1 MTRQTNTKVE
11 TKTIVMS
18 LSNLEA
24 AIASFLYATRT
35 IPESWDITYMNLEIP
50 ADKNGLVEFDVE
62 VARPVASSLK
72 LVDDSFNQA
81 ELPFQ
86 IFEKIHVKNC

>member
-62 VARPVASSLK
+62 VTRPVASNLK
-72 LVDDSFNQA
+72 LVDDSYNQT

-86 IFEKIHVKNC
+86 TFEKIHVKNS